1 MVIRSPLCNENKI
14 DDLSDVSIVST
25 KLKVNDVKCGS
36 VCVIGPTRMDY
47 NQVIEALE
55 FLSDK
60 LEELEKDKKEES

>member
-1 MVIRSPLCNENKI
+1 MLFRTKNCVQEISKLKELITLFFEQLNVNNNKI
-14 DDLSDVSIVST
+14 
-25 KLKVNDVKCGS
+25 GS

-60 LEELEKDKKEES
+60 LEELQANKKES